1 MSEQDSVS
9 CGNSLDENQLITLRR
24 EKLARWRDSHI
35 AYPNDFRRDVLA
47 RELHD
52 AYDQI
57 DREQLEEHPQTVRVA
72 GRMMLKRV
80 MGKASF
86 ATVQD
91 MSGHIQLYI
100 SKNLLGDDLY
110 TEFKHFDL
118 GDILGA
124 KVKFLK
130 QNMVNYLSV
139 LLLFV
144 C

>member
-1 MSEQDSVS
+1 MSEQESFLYDN
-9 CGNSLDENQLITLRR
+9 CLDESQLITLRR

-35 AYPNDFRRDVLA
+35 AYPNDFKRDVLA

-57 DREQLEEHPQTVRVA
+57 DREQLEEHPRTVRVA

-91 MSGHIQLYI
+91 MSGQIQLYVN
-100 SKNLLGDDLY
+100 KNLLGDDLY

-124 KVKFLK
+124 QGEVFKTKH
-130 QNMVNYLSV
+130 LS
-139 LLLFV
+139 LIHI
-144 C
+144 